1 MWVLILTINYL
12 THRFSRRESYRL
24 AVSGFSA
31 VITSTVWIGSYII
44 LVEGDCFWH
53 HACFRSL
60 FEHVIAASLMSK
72 RTQISH
78 LRAIFSCRSILTKC
92 WCSLRVFIC
101 SPVHHIVSNLFHLL
115 IDLFVILLCLLLESR
130 LFNQWLVLVHT
141 STNLVRFNHQ
151 FFLLLLNFYSKRAQR
166 PTTFQRRLVVIS
178 DSRRHTLPVS
188 FSRVYGSWIR
198 RWCLPWGSKLTG
210 SPSSSRLV
218 STMFLNWRYHS
229 WSNISWSIL
238 FKTKYPHKLLK
249 VQFYVTLLLLCVH
262 FKVFKSHDIISTR
275 PLPRGVT
282 QKHLILVCINEVGKN
297 FVSQPTLL
305 LNTYIISFTYLN
317 RPGLSIRACS
327 ISLGATLLSALL
339 KYFYLICMR
348 NLFFLF
354 LGLFLLLL
362 GIVLYLIH
370 LLLDLIHTKTLLQR
384 VGLSSKCIQFL
395 LKLDNVVFG
404 VSLLKGVN

>member
-1 MWVLILTINYL
+1 MLILTINYL
-12 THRFSRRESYRL
+12 AHRFSRRESYRL

-151 FFLLLLNFYSKRAQR
+151 FLLLLLNFYSKRAQR
-166 PTTFQRRLVVIS
+166 PTTFQRRLVVIG

-188 FSRVYGSWIR
+188 FSRV
-198 RWCLPWGSKLTG
+198 
-210 SPSSSRLV
+210 
-218 STMFLNWRYHS
+218 
-229 WSNISWSIL
+229 
-238 FKTKYPHKLLK
+238 
-249 VQFYVTLLLLCVH
+249 
-262 FKVFKSHDIISTR
+262 
-275 PLPRGVT
+275 
-282 QKHLILVCINEVGKN
+282 
-297 FVSQPTLL
+297 
-305 LNTYIISFTYLN
+305 
-317 RPGLSIRACS
+317 
-327 ISLGATLLSALL
+327 
-339 KYFYLICMR
+339 
-348 NLFFLF
+348 
-354 LGLFLLLL
+354 
-362 GIVLYLIH
+362 
-370 LLLDLIHTKTLLQR
+370 
-384 VGLSSKCIQFL
+384 
-395 LKLDNVVFG
+395 
-404 VSLLKGVN
+404 